1 MDSGAAPAP
10 LGGVA
15 VSFEVLVTRGPW
27 KLCRARTSSPPWV
40 GWVHESA
47 EGWRREVIRIRA
59 AAERSG
65 AMTGATGANLNNQ
78 RLFTRDLVK
87 ALGQLARALD
97 LSVSA
102 FAPWAKQVWA
112 NDPGPIPWW
121 GWGRD
126 VGGRWED
133 LVGRWQT
140 EALTR
145 VLGEVP
151 EVARAPMVHLALQP
165 RVNLTLQG
173 VASLDVSM
181 ALDAPE
187 TPRGVDRRGSSCGVV
202 GDRSV
207 WNCLNWS
214 AWWPGFGYAATDAY
228 VTALVPLGWSWAQAA
243 AAAARVEEL
252 GTLETLMAECRAWV
266 ALKNVK
272 AIRSLARATPPV
284 EIELPE
290 ELLDVVAASSARRWE
305 SDESSAIL
313 RTAAGVVSAA
323 VPVGPVVGL
332 VLEGVDLLVTLMG
345 RAQGQWLDPWGRVE
359 PVLELPR
366 LTGTLDVERPRRR
379 RTTSFRRR
387 RGTPRRSLFLVGLRL
402 CGGARRALAPP
413 AWCVRGPRRA
423 RRRAARRA
431 GRSPRRAARLSA
443 CSRRRRT
450 SCGNVTLTLRFIRA
464 PCIAAA

>member
-1 MDSGAAPAP
+1 MA
-10 LGGVA
+10 L
-15 VSFEVLVTRGPW
+15 EVLVTRGPW
-27 KLCRARTSSPPWV
+27 KLCRARTSAPQWV

-47 EGWRREVIRIRA
+47 EGWRREVIRLRA

-112 NDPGPIPWW
+112 NDPGPLPWW

-165 RVNLTLQG
+165 RVNLTLEG
-173 VASLDVSM
+173 VASLDVSL

-202 GDRSV
+202 ERGERSV
-207 WNCLNWS
+207 WNCVNWS
-214 AWWPGFGYAATDAY
+214 AWWPGFGYASSDAY
-228 VTALVPLGWSWAQAA
+228 VTALVPLAWSWAQAA

-252 GTLETLMAECRAWV
+252 GTLEELMAECRAWV

-272 AIRSLARATPPV
+272 AMRSLRLATPPV
-284 EIELPE
+284 EVELPE
-290 ELLDVVAASSARRWE
+290 ELLDVVARSSARRWE

-345 RAQGQWLDPWGRVE
+345 RAQGQWVDPWGRVE

-366 LTGTLDVERPRRR
+366 LTGTLDVERP
-379 RTTSFRRR
+379 
-387 RGTPRRSLFLVGLRL
+387 TPPSHDVLPAPSWDPAAEGPVPGGVSRLAERRSAARAGAARVVRPRPASSSSTGRSSSAPKSSKGAAAVGLL
-402 CGGARRALAPP
+402 
-413 AWCVRGPRRA
+413 
-423 RRRAARRA
+423 
-431 GRSPRRAARLSA
+431 
-443 CSRRRRT
+443 
-450 SCGNVTLTLRFIRA
+450 
-464 PCIAAA
+464 AAAAYFLR